1 MNKSLIKKYLDAT
14 FLMEEANPQSLIA
27 TKKIIKD
34 SGKEN
39 KKAMKDVEKKMKD
52 YTKAEGEEEN
62 KDVVK
67 KYNYDKEQKEL
78 HDIGELQKGSIIN
91 TKIKNETEEY
101 KERQKMAIE
110 GDSTMGNA
118 KEGNAKEGNVA
129 NVVPSD
135 QAGFKGPDGDK
146 ETYKNSEK
154 FKEKRDDVEAVY
166 TTPNLAIRGAD
177 FSDAQIEK
185 LAKQDKEEEEKVNE
199 GMKRLVFKKEF
210 NGVENAL
217 KLIPESYRVDNKT
230 FQMTDGNENYEIR
243 WEGDINEGRAI
254 VIKASDKELMNED
267 MQKMKHLMGYNSKD
281 TLGNLKGAD
290 RINENNSFNDIWG
303 KTKTLINEMAG
314 EVLQEDIDW
323 DDEEVKKRLKA
334 VKNILEINEP
344 KNKWYTLALDDMD
357 DIKGLEMTFD
367 TWTLTLKKAAEKEK
381 DEQLLGLLKKL
392 RFDLLDDKSINEMAG
407 EDLELK
413 SLAKKFIPILKKYG
427 MKVDYETD
435 TKALEMKPKEGPQ
448 GVPAKLLIRKQ
459 DDGKGNQFGML
470 TVGVY
475 WLELARAKNDKRLG
489 LQELDMGQGPSA
501 QTYEDA
507 DEMAN
512 KMYKELMAVVPKDKF
527 DSQSQS
533 KMNRWGNYLIHFKL
547 KSVSEGEMW
556 DRDAAHSDTT
566 DNTYYQD
573 NWDEMRQQGEE
584 YTVFVEKNGETI
596 EYAKY
601 NNEESAEHDVQKLNA
616 IGVKAYY

>member
-27 TKKIIKD
+27 TEKIIKD

-52 YTKAEGEEEN
+52 YTKVEGEEEN

-67 KYNYDKEQKEL
+67 KYNYNKEQKEL

-91 TKIKNETEEY
+91 TKIKGETKEY

-110 GDSTMGNA
+110 GDSTM
-118 KEGNAKEGNVA
+118 GNAKEGNVA

-154 FKEKRDDVEAVY
+154 FKEKRDDAEAVY
-166 TTPNLAIRGAD
+166 TSPQIGIDGAD
-177 FSDAQIEK
+177 FSDTQIEK

-267 MQKMKHLMGYNSKD
+267 MNKMKHLMGYKSQD
-281 TLGNLKGAD
+281 TLGNLKGAE

-303 KTKTLINEMAG
+303 KTKTL
-314 EVLQEDIDW
+314 
-323 DDEEVKKRLKA
+323 
-334 VKNILEINEP
+334 
-344 KNKWYTLALDDMD
+344 
-357 DIKGLEMTFD
+357 
-367 TWTLTLKKAAEKEK
+367 
-381 DEQLLGLLKKL
+381 
-392 RFDLLDDKSINEMAG
+392 INEMAG

-435 TKALEMKPKEGPQ
+435 TKSLEMKPKEGAQ
-448 GVPAKLLIRKQ
+448 DVPAKLLIRKQ

-475 WLELARAKNDKRLG
+475 WLSLAAAKNDKRLG

-527 DSQSQS
+527 DSKAPS

-547 KSVSEGEMW
+547 KS
-556 DRDAAHSDTT
+556 
-566 DNTYYQD
+566 
-573 NWDEMRQQGEE
+573 
-584 YTVFVEKNGETI
+584 
-596 EYAKY
+596 
-601 NNEESAEHDVQKLNA
+601 
-616 IGVKAYY
+616 

>member
-27 TKKIIKD
+27 TEKIIKD

-67 KYNYDKEQKEL
+67 KYNYNKEQKEL

-91 TKIKNETEEY
+91 TKIKGETKEY

-118 KEGNAKEGNVA
+118 KEGNVA

-135 QAGFKGPDGDK
+135 QAGFEGPDGDK

-154 FKEKRDDVEAVY
+154 FKKKRDDAEAVY
-166 TTPNLAIRGAD
+166 TSPQIGIDGAD

-267 MQKMKHLMGYNSKD
+267 MNKMKHLMGYKSQE
-281 TLGNLKGAD
+281 TLGNLKGAE

-314 EVLQEDIDW
+314 E
-323 DDEEVKKRLKA
+323 
-334 VKNILEINEP
+334 N
-344 KNKWYTLALDDMD
+344 
-357 DIKGLEMTFD
+357 
-367 TWTLTLKKAAEKEK
+367 
-381 DEQLLGLLKKL
+381 
-392 RFDLLDDKSINEMAG
+392 
-407 EDLELK
+407 LELK
-413 SLAKKFIPILKKYG
+413 SLAKKIYLGFKKMG
-427 MKVDYETD
+427 AKVSLTD
-435 TKALEMKPKEGPQ
+435 ANT
-448 GVPAKLLIRKQ
+448 AKDIGAERGDSDNADVFVYVNNDKT
-459 DDGKGNQFGML
+459 FGD
-470 TVGVY
+470 TVGVT
-475 WLELARAKNDKRLG
+475 LVGDRAIG
-489 LQELDMGQGPSA
+489 E
-501 QTYEDA
+501 
-507 DEMAN
+507 
-512 KMYKELMAVVPKDKF
+512 KDKIKN
-527 DSQSQS
+527 S
-533 KMNRWGNYLIHFKL
+533 FKEFEFTEKEGGKTWQGKRMVDL
-547 KSVSEGEMW
+547 TIRPGKSVSEGEMW
-556 DRDAAHSDTT
+556 DRDAAHRDTT
-566 DNTYYQD
+566 DDTYYQD
-573 NWDEMRQQGEE
+573 NWDEMQDHGEE
-584 YTVFVEKNGETI
+584 YTVFVEKNGKTI

>member
-1 MNKSLIKKYLDAT
+1 MNKSLIKKYLDTT

-27 TKKIIKD
+27 TEKIIKD

-118 KEGNAKEGNVA
+118 KEGNVA

-146 ETYKNSEK
+146 ETYKNSEE
-154 FKEKRDDVEAVY
+154 FKKKRDDVEAVY
-166 TTPNLAIRGAD
+166 TTPNLSIDGAD

-254 VIKASDKELMNED
+254 VIKASDKQLMNED
-267 MQKMKHLMGYNSKD
+267 MQKMKHLMGYNSKE
-281 TLGNLKGAD
+281 TLGNLKGVE
-290 RINENNSFNDIWG
+290 RISENKSFNDIWG

-334 VKNILEINEP
+334 VKNILEINKP

-392 RFDLLDDKSINEMAG
+392 RFDLLDDKSINEAAG
-407 EDLELK
+407 ENLELK
-413 SLAKKFIPILKKYG
+413 SLAKKFIPIFKKYG

-435 TKALEMKPKEGPQ
+435 SKSLEMKPKVGPQ

-459 DDGKGNQFGML
+459 DDDKGGQFGML

-475 WLELARAKNDKRLG
+475 WLSLAAAKKDRRLG

-527 DSQSQS
+527 DSKAPS
-533 KMNRWGNYLIHFKL
+533 KMNQWGNYLIHFKL
-547 KSVSEGEMW
+547 KS
-556 DRDAAHSDTT
+556 
-566 DNTYYQD
+566 
-573 NWDEMRQQGEE
+573 
-584 YTVFVEKNGETI
+584 
-596 EYAKY
+596 
-601 NNEESAEHDVQKLNA
+601 
-616 IGVKAYY
+616 